1 MNDFQKMVDEIR
13 LRRELV
19 ALERKHQ
26 ELDDGLCALQK
37 SESPDPL
44 RLQRLKRR
52 GSELQR
58 RILQIKDLLTPDIIA

>member
-1 MNDFQKMVDEIR
+1 MNDFQRMVDEIR
-13 LRRELV
+13 LRRELET
-19 ALERKHQ
+19 LEREHR
-26 ELDDGLCALQK
+26 ELDDGICALQK

-52 GSELQR
+52 GSELKG